1 MSTSSGMP
9 IGPQSGSILSDY
21 KRAAAFRGA
30 NWPVFAQT
38 VHVTVDTLTV
48 DLADGRGIS
57 VPLSWYPRLA
67 HGTPAERTNWR
78 LIGRGEG
85 IHWPELDEDVSIENL
100 LNGSRSGESQQSC
113 KQWLAARGAA

>member
-1 MSTSSGMP
+1 MTTSP
-9 IGPQSGSILSDY
+9 IDH
-21 KRAAAFRGA
+21 
-30 NWPVFAQT
+30 WPVFAQT